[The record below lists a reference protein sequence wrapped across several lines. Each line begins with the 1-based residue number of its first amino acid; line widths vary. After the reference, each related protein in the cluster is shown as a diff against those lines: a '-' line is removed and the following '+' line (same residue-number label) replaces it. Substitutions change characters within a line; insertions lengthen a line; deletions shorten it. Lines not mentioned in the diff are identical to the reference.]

1 MQVSA
6 DDLKQAIATAR
17 EEHAKDPT
25 NFGGFVKML
34 MAEYMYTLHIS
45 QENTLENA
53 KKLGYLDVREL
64 YPDIVPRS
72 LERYAE
78 QLYSLEDPGKELP
91 YEF

>member
-1 MQVSA
+1 MTRE
-6 DDLKQAIATAR
+6 DLLAAIAAG
-17 EEHAKDPT
+17 EEQIKKNPAD
-25 NFGGFVKML
+25 FGGHVAVSWTEYQISMFVL
-34 MAEYMYTLHIS
+34 